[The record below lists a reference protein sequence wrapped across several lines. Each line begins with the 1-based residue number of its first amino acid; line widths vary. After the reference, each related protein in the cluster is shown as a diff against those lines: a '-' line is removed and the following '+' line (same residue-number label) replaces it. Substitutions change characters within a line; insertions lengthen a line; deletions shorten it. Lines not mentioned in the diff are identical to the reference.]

1 MTDEEQ
7 FEAICAEVH
16 NGWWEQSRKA
26 GRHAPNDCPSRP
38 ARSGKFAKHC
48 PSCHPDMYPYEE
60 LSEEVKEYDRV
71 TVRAVLAAQTKL
83 APPDPS
89 LEKLAREI
97 ERLKEVEKTKNK
109 KIAKLHRQIRKLRE
123 DVEWSRGRMEREEE
137 DTELQQLKRDLDRRR
152 QDAFSSC

>member
-1 MTDEEQ
+1 LRNVPTESWQ
-7 FEAICAEVH
+7 
-16 NGWWEQSRKA
+16 R
-26 GRHAPNDCPSRP
+26 RP
-38 ARSGKFAKHC
+38 RGKFDKVC
-48 PSCHPDMYPYEE
+48 DKCHPDMYPYEE